1 MSGQGP
7 VSGTRGQREPKPPH
21 RRALGQ
27 VLAAA
32 YAVFAVSAGA
42 RAGAQMVTRF
52 DEAPVAYL
60 LSAVAAAVYL
70 VATLAFRR
78 PGRTAFRVA
87 LAACLFEMA
96 GVLGV
101 GAWTLLDPD
110 LFADATVWSQF
121 GRGYGFVPLVLP
133 FLGLAWVRHVE
144 PESRPAR

>member
-1 MSGQGP
+1 MSRVATSARP
-7 VSGTRGQREPKPPH
+7 TPA
-21 RRALGQ
+21 RRRPLGQ
-27 VLAAA
+27 VLIAA
-32 YAVFAVSAGA
+32 YAVFAVAAGA
-42 RAGAQMVTRF
+42 RAGAQIATKL

-87 LAACLFEMA
+87 LAACLFELA

-101 GAWTLLDPD
+101 GTWTFVDPG
-110 LFADATVWSQF
+110 LFADETVWSHY

-133 FLGLAWVRHVE
+133 FVGLAWLRHVE
-144 PESRPAR
+144 PETRG